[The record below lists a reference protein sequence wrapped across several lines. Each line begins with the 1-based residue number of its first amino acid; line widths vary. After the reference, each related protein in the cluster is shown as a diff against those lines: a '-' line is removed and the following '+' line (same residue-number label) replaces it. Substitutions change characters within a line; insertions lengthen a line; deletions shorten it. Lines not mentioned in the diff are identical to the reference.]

1 MLRTC
6 LLAFSGKMDNHFTA
20 LWDGG
25 HFKFWS
31 RETLSGVL
39 TERGFTDVR
48 FVGTGRCAVCLEE
61 YDPDCPETGG
71 RGWKMKI
78 LGLNAFHGDAS
89 AAVLRDGQLVG
100 ALEEERLNR
109 IKHWAG
115 LPLLAAK
122 ACLEGAQPDHIAI
135 SRDPKAHLTDKLFR
149 AALRPHQWLKL
160 TSRATNSVR
169 IAQVGE
175 VLAAEGIVPRECRR
189 VHFVEHHRAHL
200 ASAFFASP
208 FQEAAV
214 ISIDGFGDFSS
225 VMWGIGKGNHIEVRS
240 NVSFPHSL
248 GIFYTAFTQF
258 LGFPKYGDEYK
269 MMGLSAYGEPRFAEQ
284 VRRVVRT
291 EGDQCRLDL
300 GYFTHHSK
308 GVEMTWYGGEPV
320 LGEMFSHKMVA
331 EFGHPRAPR
340 SEIRQRDM
348 DLAASVQLVLEE
360 NYFALL
366 NFVQKQTGA
375 AALCLAGGVA
385 LNCVAN
391 GMIFER
397 TNFRNVYVQPAA
409 HDAGTS
415 IGAALYVQHQELKLP
430 RCFEMRH
437 VYYGPEYTDGEIL
450 RDLEAAGCKYRKLT
464 EEDLIGSTVEAI
476 AHGKIVGWFQGRMEF
491 GPRALGNRSIL
502 ADPRRKDM
510 KEILNSR
517 IKYREPFRPFCPSI
531 LSERVGEY
539 FETDYPSPF
548 MVMAYKIK
556 SKQRERIPAVTHG
569 DGTGRLQTVERDLN
583 PRYWKLI
590 HKFEEVTG
598 VPVLLNTSFNENEPI
613 VQTPAQAID
622 CFLRTRMDVLS
633 IGGFVLHKEEN
644 ARLSENRAA
653 FAELQTG

>member
-1 MLRTC
+1 MR
-6 LLAFSGKMDNHFTA
+6 
-20 LWDGG
+20 
-25 HFKFWS
+25 
-31 RETLSGVL
+31 
-39 TERGFTDVR
+39 
-48 FVGTGRCAVCLEE
+48 
-61 YDPDCPETGG
+61 
-71 RGWKMKI
+71 I
-78 LGLNAFHGDAS
+78 LGINAFHGDSS
-89 AAVLRDGQLVG
+89 AALLRDGQLVV

-109 IKHWAG
+109 TKHWAG
-115 LPLLAAK
+115 LPVGAAK

-135 SRDPKAHLTDKLFR
+135 SRNPKAHLKDKLVR
-149 AALRPHQWLKL
+149 AALRPHRWLTL
-160 TSRATNSVR
+160 SSRAANSVR
-169 IAQVGE
+169 IAQVGDL
-175 VLAAEGIVPRECRR
+175 LAAEGIVSREIRP

-208 FQEAAV
+208 FENAAV

-225 VMWGIGKGNHIEVRS
+225 VMWGLGKANQIEVRGS
-240 NVSFPHSL
+240 VAFPHSL

-258 LGFPKYGDEYK
+258 LGFPKFGDEYK

-291 EGDQCRLDL
+291 EKDQCRLNLD
-300 GYFTHHSK
+300 YFSHHTK

-320 LGEMFSHKMVA
+320 LGPIFSHRMVE
-331 EFGHPRAPR
+331 EFGVPRTPR

-366 NFVQKQTGA
+366 NFVQKQTGEFA
-375 AALCLAGGVA
+375 VCLAGGVA

-397 TNFRNVYVQPAA
+397 THFRDVYVQPAA

-415 IGAALYVQHQELKLP
+415 IGAALYVQHQELRVP

-450 RDLEAAGCKYRKLT
+450 RDLEAAGCTYHKFE
-464 EEDLIGSTVEAI
+464 EEDLIRRTVKAI
-476 AHGKIVGWFQGRMEF
+476 VQGKIVGWFQGRMEF

-531 LSERVGEY
+531 LAERVGEY

-556 SKQRERIPAVTHG
+556 PSQREQIPAVTHG
-569 DGTGRLQTVERDLN
+569 DGTGRLQTVEREVN

-590 HKFEEVTG
+590 RKFDEVTG

-613 VQTPAQAID
+613 VQTPAQAVD

-633 IGGFVLHKEEN
+633 IGGFLLHKEEN
-644 ARLSENRAA
+644 LNLSENRAA
-653 FAELQTG
+653 FAELQSG

>member
-1 MLRTC
+1 M
-6 LLAFSGKMDNHFTA
+6 N
-20 LWDGG
+20 
-25 HFKFWS
+25 
-31 RETLSGVL
+31 
-39 TERGFTDVR
+39 
-48 FVGTGRCAVCLEE
+48 
-61 YDPDCPETGG
+61 
-71 RGWKMKI
+71 I

-89 AAVLRDGQLVG
+89 AALLRGGQLVN

-109 IKHWAG
+109 TKHWAG
-115 LPLLAAK
+115 LPVGAAK
-122 ACLEGAQPDHIAI
+122 ACLENEQPDYIAI
-135 SRDPKAHLTDKLFR
+135 SRNPKAHLKDKLVR
-149 AALRPHQWLKL
+149 AVLRPDRWLRL
-160 TSRATNSVR
+160 SSRAVNSLRV
-169 IAQVGE
+169 AQVGE
-175 VLAAEGIVPRECRR
+175 LLSGEGIVSRQTRQ

-208 FQEAAV
+208 FEEAAV

-225 VMWGIGKGNHIEVRS
+225 AMWGVGKGNQIEVRGS
-240 NVSFPHSL
+240 VMFPHSL

-284 VRRVVRT
+284 VRRVVCT
-291 EGDQCRLDL
+291 EGDRCRLNLD
-300 GYFTHHSK
+300 YFTHHSK
-308 GVEMTWYGGEPV
+308 GVEMTWYGGEPL
-320 LGEMFSHKMVA
+320 LGPVFSHRMA
-331 EFGHPRAPR
+331 EEFGDPRTPR
-340 SEIRQRDM
+340 SEIQQKHM

-360 NYFALL
+360 NYFVLL
-366 NFVQKQTGA
+366 NFVQTHTGEA
-375 AALCLAGGVA
+375 AVCLAGGVA

-397 TNFRNVYVQPAA
+397 TNFRDVYIQPAA

-415 IGAALYVQHQELKLP
+415 IGAALYVQHQELKVP

-437 VYYGPEYTDGEIL
+437 VYYGPEYSDSEIL
-450 RDLEAAGCKYRKLT
+450 RDLEAAGCTYYNLT

-476 AHGKIVGWFQGRMEF
+476 AKGRIVGWFQGRMEF

-502 ADPRRKDM
+502 ADPRRADM

-531 LSERVGEY
+531 LAERVGDY

-556 SKQRERIPAVTHG
+556 PKQRDRIPAVTHG
-569 DGTGRLQTVERDLN
+569 DGTGRLQTVERQVN
-583 PRYWKLI
+583 PLYWKLI

-613 VQTPAQAID
+613 VQTPSQAID
-622 CFLRTRMDVLS
+622 CFLRTRMDALS
-633 IGGFVLHKEEN
+633 IGGFILKKEEN
-644 ARLSENRAA
+644 EHLSKNRAA
-653 FAELQTG
+653 FAELPRG

>member
-1 MLRTC
+1 M
-6 LLAFSGKMDNHFTA
+6 N
-20 LWDGG
+20 
-25 HFKFWS
+25 
-31 RETLSGVL
+31 
-39 TERGFTDVR
+39 
-48 FVGTGRCAVCLEE
+48 
-61 YDPDCPETGG
+61 
-71 RGWKMKI
+71 I

-89 AAVLRDGQLVG
+89 AAVLIDGQLR
-100 ALEEERLNR
+100 AAIEEERLNR
-109 IKHWAG
+109 TKHWAG
-115 LPLLAAK
+115 LPVLSAK
-122 ACLEGAQPDHIAI
+122 ACLEGAPPDHIAI
-135 SRDPKAHLTDKLFR
+135 SRNPKAHLTDKLLR
-149 AALRPHQWLKL
+149 AALRPHQWLNL

-169 IAQVGE
+169 VAQVGE
-175 VLAAEGIVPRECRR
+175 LLAAEGIVSQRP
-189 VHFVEHHRAHL
+189 VHFVEHHLAHL

-208 FQEAAV
+208 FEEAAV

-225 VMWGIGKGNHIEVRS
+225 VMWGMGRANQMEVQGS
-240 NVSFPHSL
+240 VSFPHSL

-269 MMGLSAYGEPRFAEQ
+269 MMGLSAYGEARFAEQ

-291 EGDQCRLDL
+291 EGDQCRLNLD
-300 GYFTHHSK
+300 YFTHHTK

-320 LGEMFSHKMVA
+320 LGAVFSHRMA
-331 EFGHPRAPR
+331 QEFGEPRPAR
-340 SEIRQRDM
+340 SEIRQKDM

-366 NFVQKQTGA
+366 NFVQKQTEA
-375 AALCLAGGVA
+375 DAVCLAGGVA

-397 TNFRNVYVQPAA
+397 TNFRDVYVQPAA

-415 IGAALYVQHQELKLP
+415 IGAALFVQHQELKLP

-437 VYYGPEYTDGEIL
+437 VYYGPEYSESEIL
-450 RDLEAAGCKYRKLT
+450 CELESSGCDYHRLA
-464 EEDLIGSTVEAI
+464 EEDMIGRTVAAI
-476 AHGKIVGWFQGRMEF
+476 AEGKIVGWFQGRMEF

-531 LSERVGEY
+531 LAERASEY

-556 SKQRERIPAVTHG
+556 PKQRERIPAVTHG
-569 DGTGRLQTVERDLN
+569 DGTGRLQTVEREVN

-590 HKFEEVTG
+590 HKFEEATG

-622 CFLRTRMDVLS
+622 CFLRTQMDVLS
-633 IGGFVLHKEEN
+633 IGDFILYKEEN
-644 ARLSENRAA
+644 VRLSENRAA
-653 FAELQTG
+653 FAELQRG

>member
-1 MLRTC
+1 M
-6 LLAFSGKMDNHFTA
+6 N
-20 LWDGG
+20 
-25 HFKFWS
+25 
-31 RETLSGVL
+31 
-39 TERGFTDVR
+39 
-48 FVGTGRCAVCLEE
+48 
-61 YDPDCPETGG
+61 
-71 RGWKMKI
+71 I

-89 AAVLRDGQLVG
+89 GALLRDGQLVA

-109 IKHWAG
+109 VKHWAG
-115 LPLLAAK
+115 LPVLAAK

-135 SRDPKAHLTDKLFR
+135 SRDPKAHLKDKLLR
-149 AALRPHQWLKL
+149 AVVRPQQWLNV

-175 VLAAEGIVPRECRR
+175 MLAAEGIVPREARQ

-200 ASAFFASP
+200 ASAFFASA
-208 FQEAAV
+208 FEEAAV

-225 VMWGIGKGNHIEVRS
+225 GMWGVGKGNQIEVRGS
-240 NVSFPHSL
+240 VSFPHSL

-291 EGDQCRLDL
+291 ERDQCRLNLD
-300 GYFTHHSK
+300 YFTHHSK
-308 GVEMTWYGGEPV
+308 GVEMTWDGGEPALSAV
-320 LGEMFSHKMVA
+320 FSHRMA
-331 EFGHPRAPR
+331 EEFGDPRAPR
-340 SEIRQRDM
+340 SEIRQSDM

-375 AALCLAGGVA
+375 AAICLAGGVA

-397 TNFRNVYVQPAA
+397 TNFRDVYVQPAA

-437 VYYGPEYTDGEIL
+437 VYYGPEYSDGEIL
-450 RDLEAAGCKYRKLT
+450 RDLEAAGCKYHKLT
-464 EEDLIGSTVEAI
+464 EEDLIDRTVQAI
-476 AHGKIVGWFQGRMEF
+476 AQGKIVGWFQGRMEF

-531 LSERVGEY
+531 LAERLGEY

-556 SKQRERIPAVTHG
+556 PHQRERIPAVTHG
-569 DGTGRLQTVERDLN
+569 DGTGRLQTVDRELN
-583 PRYWKLI
+583 PLYWKLI

-613 VQTPAQAID
+613 VQTPAQAIH

-633 IGGFVLHKEEN
+633 IGGFALHKEEN
-644 ARLSENRAA
+644 ATLSENRPA

>member
-1 MLRTC
+1 
-6 LLAFSGKMDNHFTA
+6 
-20 LWDGG
+20 
-25 HFKFWS
+25 
-31 RETLSGVL
+31 
-39 TERGFTDVR
+39 
-48 FVGTGRCAVCLEE
+48 
-61 YDPDCPETGG
+61 
-71 RGWKMKI
+71 MKI
-78 LGLNAFHGDAS
+78 LGINAFHGDSS
-89 AAVLRDGQLVG
+89 AALLCDGQLAV

-109 IKHWAG
+109 TKHWAG
-115 LPLLAAK
+115 LPVGAAK
-122 ACLEGAQPDHIAI
+122 ACLEGAQPDYIAI
-135 SRDPKAHLTDKLFR
+135 SRNPKAHLKDKLLR
-149 AALRPHQWLKL
+149 AALRPHRWFNLS
-160 TSRATNSVR
+160 SRAANSFR
-169 IAQVGE
+169 IAQVGDL
-175 VLAAEGIVPRECRR
+175 LATEGIVSREARPI
-189 VHFVEHHRAHL
+189 HFVEHHRAHL

-208 FQEAAV
+208 FDQAAV

-225 VMWGIGKGNHIEVRS
+225 VMWGVGKGNRIDVRGS
-240 NVSFPHSL
+240 VCFPHSL

-258 LGFPKYGDEYK
+258 LGFHKFGDEYK

-291 EGDQCRLDL
+291 EGDQCRLNLD
-300 GYFTHHSK
+300 YFSHHSK

-320 LGEMFSHKMVA
+320 LGMIFSHKMVE
-331 EFGHPRAPR
+331 EFGNARSPR
-340 SEIRQRDM
+340 SELQQRDM

-366 NFVQKQTGA
+366 NFVQKQTGHTVV
-375 AALCLAGGVA
+375 CLAGGVA

-397 TNFRNVYVQPAA
+397 TNFRDVYVQPAA

-415 IGAALYVQHQELKLP
+415 IGAALYVQHQELKVP

-437 VYYGPEYTDGEIL
+437 VYYGPEYTDSEIL
-450 RDLEAAGCKYRKLT
+450 RALEGAGCTYQKLT
-464 EEDLIGSTVEAI
+464 EEILIDRTVNAI
-476 AHGKIVGWFQGRMEF
+476 VQGKIVGWFHGRMEF

-531 LSERVGEY
+531 LAERAGQF

-556 SKQRERIPAVTHG
+556 PNQRERIPAVTHG
-569 DGTGRLQTVERDLN
+569 DGTGRLQTVEREVN
-583 PRYWKLI
+583 PLYWKLI
-590 HKFEEVTG
+590 RRFEEVTG

-633 IGGFVLHKEEN
+633 IGSFLLHKEEN
-644 ARLSENRAA
+644 LNLSENRSA
-653 FAELQTG
+653 FAELQSD

>member
-1 MLRTC
+1 M
-6 LLAFSGKMDNHFTA
+6 N
-20 LWDGG
+20 
-25 HFKFWS
+25 
-31 RETLSGVL
+31 
-39 TERGFTDVR
+39 
-48 FVGTGRCAVCLEE
+48 
-61 YDPDCPETGG
+61 
-71 RGWKMKI
+71 I

-89 AAVLRDGQLVG
+89 AALLRDGQLVA

-109 IKHWAG
+109 TKHWAG

-122 ACLEGAQPDHIAI
+122 ACLQGAQPDHVAI
-135 SRDPKAHLTDKLFR
+135 SRNPKAHLADKLLR
-149 AALRPHQWLKL
+149 VALRPHRWASLV
-160 TSRATNSVR
+160 SRAANSAR

-175 VLAAEGIVPRECRR
+175 ALAAEGIVSRNGQQ

-208 FQEAAV
+208 FDEAAV

-225 VMWGIGKGNHIEVRS
+225 VMWGVGKGNQIEVRGS
-240 NVSFPHSL
+240 VSFPHSL

-269 MMGLSAYGEPRFAEQ
+269 MMGLSAYGEPRFAEK

-291 EGDQCRLDL
+291 EDDQCRLNLD
-300 GYFTHHSK
+300 YFTHHNK
-308 GVEMTWYGGEPV
+308 GVEMTWYGGEPT
-320 LGEMFSHKMVA
+320 LGAIFSHKMA
-331 EFGHPRAPR
+331 EKFGEPRVPR
-340 SEIRQRDM
+340 SEIEQRDK

-366 NFVQKQTGA
+366 NFVQRQTGMTTV
-375 AALCLAGGVA
+375 CLAGGVA

-397 TNFRNVYVQPAA
+397 TNFRDVYVQPAA

-430 RCFEMRH
+430 RQFEMRH
-437 VYYGPEYTDGEIL
+437 VYYGPEYSDSEIL
-450 RDLEAAGCKYRKLT
+450 RDLEAAGCTYHKLA
-464 EEDLIGSTVEAI
+464 ENNLMGRTVEAI
-476 AHGKIVGWFQGRMEF
+476 ADGKIVGWFQGRMEF

-531 LSERVGEY
+531 LAERVGEY

-556 SKQRERIPAVTHG
+556 PEQRERIPAVTHG
-569 DGTGRLQTVERDLN
+569 DGTGRLQTVERDVN
-583 PRYWKLI
+583 ERYWKLI
-590 HKFEEVTG
+590 HKFEEATG
-598 VPVLLNTSFNENEPI
+598 IPLLLNTSFNENEPI
-613 VQTPAQAID
+613 VQTPAQAVD
-622 CFLRTRMDVLS
+622 CFLRTQMDVLS
-633 IGGFVLHKEEN
+633 IGGFLLRKEEN
-644 ARLSENRAA
+644 LTPSENRAA

>member
-1 MLRTC
+1 
-6 LLAFSGKMDNHFTA
+6 
-20 LWDGG
+20 
-25 HFKFWS
+25 
-31 RETLSGVL
+31 
-39 TERGFTDVR
+39 
-48 FVGTGRCAVCLEE
+48 LEE
-61 YDPDCPETGG
+61 HELDFPDNRG
-71 RGWKMKI
+71 RTTEEMKI
-78 LGLNAFHGDAS
+78 LGLNAFHGDSS
-89 AAVLRDGQLVG
+89 AALLRDGQLAV
-100 ALEEERLNR
+100 ALEEERLSR
-109 IKHWAG
+109 TKHWAG
-115 LPLLAAK
+115 LPIGAAK
-122 ACLEGAQPDHIAI
+122 ACLEGEKPDYIAI
-135 SRDPKAHLTDKLFR
+135 SRDPKAHLKDKLVR
-149 AALRPHQWLKL
+149 AAMRPHRWLNL
-160 TSRATNSVR
+160 GSRAVNSVR
-169 IAQVGE
+169 IAQVGDL
-175 VLAAEGIVPRECRR
+175 LAAEGILSQHSRP

-208 FQEAAV
+208 FEESAV

-225 VMWGIGKGNHIEVRS
+225 VMWGVGKANQIEVRGS
-240 NVSFPHSL
+240 VSFPHSL

-258 LGFPKYGDEYK
+258 LGFPKFGDEYK

-291 EGDQCRLDL
+291 EGDQCRLNL
-300 GYFTHHSK
+300 GYFTHQSK
-308 GVEMTWYGGEPV
+308 GVEMTWNGGEPV
-320 LGEMFSHKMVA
+320 LGSIFSDRMA
-331 EFGHPRAPR
+331 EEFGHPRAPR
-340 SEIRQRDM
+340 SEIRQRDK

-366 NFVQKQTGA
+366 NFVQRQTGKTA
-375 AALCLAGGVA
+375 VCLAGGVA

-397 TNFRNVYVQPAA
+397 TNFRDVYVQPAA

-415 IGAALYVQHQELKLP
+415 IGAALYVQHQELRLP

-437 VYYGPEYTDGEIL
+437 VYYGPEYPDAEIL
-450 RDLEAAGCKYRKLT
+450 RGLEEAGCKYRKLV
-464 EEDLIGSTVEAI
+464 EEDLIDNTVEAI
-476 AHGKIVGWFQGRMEF
+476 AQGKIVGWFQGRMEF

-531 LSERVGEY
+531 LAERVGEF

-556 SKQRERIPAVTHG
+556 LRQRETIPAVTHG
-569 DGTGRLQTVERDLN
+569 DGTGRLQTVERQVN
-583 PRYWKLI
+583 PQYWKLI
-590 HKFEEVTG
+590 HRFGEVTG

-633 IGGFVLHKEEN
+633 IGGFMLYKEEN
-644 ARLSENRAA
+644 ANLSENRTA
-653 FAELQTG
+653 FAELQRS